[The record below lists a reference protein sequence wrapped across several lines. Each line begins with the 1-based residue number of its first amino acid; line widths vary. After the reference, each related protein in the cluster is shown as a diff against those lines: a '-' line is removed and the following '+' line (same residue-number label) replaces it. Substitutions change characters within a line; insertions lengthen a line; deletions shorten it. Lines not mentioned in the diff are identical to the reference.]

1 VPRTGSAVVH
11 LAIRL
16 TTGRLTTGRLTT
28 GRLTREHLTTG
39 ARVRWQLRKLRRA
52 QRAQSPLDALAAA
65 ARIHD
70 LVVRPNMRRGRWP
83 RAQAGSERVLS
94 RIPARRTPG
103 YSPRLRG
110 VIECLH
116 ADAARA
122 AREAG
127 DLRRARLHLTA
138 LTRYLRDRRAPVA
151 VRAAVLIDLAEVY
164 IAAGDPRTGGR
175 LLARLGPLITGYP
188 PQPAP
193 SPRPAPRPRWAF
205 PPARPASAGHR
216 AAVAVPAQRRPID

>member
-1 VPRTGSAVVH
+1 
-11 LAIRL
+11 
-16 TTGRLTTGRLTT
+16 
-28 GRLTREHLTTG
+28 
-39 ARVRWQLRKLRRA
+39 VRWQLRKLRRA

-70 LVVRPNMRRGRWP
+70 LVVRPNMRHGRWP

-164 IAAGDPRTGGR
+164 IAAGDARTGGR

-188 PQPAP
+188 PQPV
-193 SPRPAPRPRWAF
+193 PRPAPRPRWAF
-205 PPARPASAGHR
+205 RPARPASAGHR
-216 AAVAVPAQRRPID
+216 AAVTVPAQRRPID